1 MQGPR
6 WFTIDGRPFYRL
18 RELWSTLE
26 YFGVLWRRFAV
37 LSMYF
42 GYAYSGLIWEAAKPK
57 KLPAERVVNE

>member
-1 MQGPR
+1 VRNARSSLVHYRRQAVL
-6 WFTIDGRPFYRL
+6 PFAR
-18 RELWSTLE
+18 TLE